1 VGGGGGAEEESGV
14 VLPRMEETGR
24 EVAAEAAPSSEA
36 RDDRDA
42 NGSLATDLKVVFES
56 RG

>member
-14 VLPRMEETGR
+14 VLPRMEEAGR
-24 EVAAEAAPSSEA
+24 EVAAEAAPNSEA